1 MALPNFD
8 DIYKKRTQRDENPIG
23 SSSGAVEVPM
33 PNIAPT
39 NATPAEYA
47 KYLYDSGLQNVFND
61 YQQNIA
67 TLNQQEQ
74 KQLQDAYYIREMSR
88 KYLGE
93 YASNL
98 GISDVSGNLIDIYSQ
113 YQQNIGEITQQSDML
128 ALNLQQQFQQQQEQI
143 FQQALAQMEVQMGEN
158 AQTALFNITTNNI
171 GDMSWTEYLQSQL
184 DSGAIDQQAYQQIYS
199 NVYSAKYEQLQ
210 SNISSGFFGFKT
222 DESGNRVPMTAAE
235 YLEENRDWLN
245 TEDFQQLSD
254 LINYS
259 SENNV
264 GTAKLME
271 NVPDFVRMF
280 APTDSPFVFEMT
292 DGNGNTVYYAAVG
305 SIVDEDT
312 NARNPVSSSD
322 LTEAFQEQYPG
333 SPLNSGV
340 TTFEYKGNFYVFE
353 ETPQGAAWRR
363 LQNATQY
370 ATLFESL
377 TDEDRKNWTF
387 RDTNSTQISNQF
399 FTFIRDTD
407 NSIVGHTIKAMDAE
421 WEVDT
426 DWAFHGEDFWPGD
439 AKRDIA
445 KYPSSWSE
453 ALKGVRGEFLRIF
466 GTKDGDVQGGV
477 VFYEGAFYYVSKS
490 GKIAKFKRK

>member
-33 PNIAPT
+33 PNVAPT

-74 KQLQDAYYIREMSR
+74 KQLQDAYYIRELSR

-113 YQQNIGEITQQSDML
+113 YQQNVGEITQQSDML
-128 ALNLQQQFQQQQEQI
+128 ALNLQQEFQQQQEQV

-184 DSGAIDQQAYQQIYS
+184 DSGAIDQQAYQQIYT

-222 DESGNRVPMTAAE
+222 DASGNRVPMTAAE

-245 TEDFQQLSD
+245 PEDFKQLSD
-254 LINYS
+254 LVNYAGDQGGS
-259 SENNV
+259 GFDV
-264 GTAKLME
+264 VQWAD
-271 NVPDFVRMF
+271 VP
-280 APTDSPFVFEMT
+280 PTLQLFIGEGQPVYTLTQGDQTF
-292 DGNGNTVYYAAVG
+292 YYARMNVD
-305 SIVDEDT
+305 VDEDEF
-312 NARNPVSSSD
+312 AGGISSSD
-322 LTEAFQEQYPG
+322 LTTSFFDENQGEPLISGQTIYQYQGQNYIYIDKGREGASWYRLFNTSNFYNASLGEITNDVMKTWNRDGAAGFTANILTTDYFQYDKKEETITMVGGAVYEMITGSDHPFSNKTITDISWNDGDYTELSVTEKAIYDAFRRA
-333 SPLNSGV
+333 SPNNKPAKYQIIIYNGEFYTIGNSGKV
-340 TTFEYKGNFYVFE
+340 LKFRK
-353 ETPQGAAWRR
+353 R
-363 LQNATQY
+363 L
-370 ATLFESL
+370 
-377 TDEDRKNWTF
+377 
-387 RDTNSTQISNQF
+387 
-399 FTFIRDTD
+399 
-407 NSIVGHTIKAMDAE
+407 G
-421 WEVDT
+421 
-426 DWAFHGEDFWPGD
+426 
-439 AKRDIA
+439 
-445 KYPSSWSE
+445 
-453 ALKGVRGEFLRIF
+453 
-466 GTKDGDVQGGV
+466 
-477 VFYEGAFYYVSKS
+477 
-490 GKIAKFKRK
+490 